1 MCAAQ
6 PLPCPTRQGLH
17 CEGVDAVADSANCNL
32 SLNEASMEEFTADRL
47 CCDSGPHT
55 EAPWLSQA
63 ELGLVF
69 LPHMGVDGLGAHREA
84 HDLARRKHMNGTER
98 KPM

>member
-1 MCAAQ
+1 M
-6 PLPCPTRQGLH
+6 H
-17 CEGVDAVADSANCNL
+17 CKGVDAVAASANCNL
-32 SLNEASMEEFTADRL
+32 SLNKASVEEFTADRL